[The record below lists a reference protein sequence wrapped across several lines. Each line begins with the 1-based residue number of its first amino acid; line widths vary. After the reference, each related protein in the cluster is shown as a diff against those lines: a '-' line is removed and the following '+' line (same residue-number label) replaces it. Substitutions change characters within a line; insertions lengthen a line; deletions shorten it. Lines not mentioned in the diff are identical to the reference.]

1 MKILLTVVVSADV
14 ARSNSDTL
22 YEGIELIYPEEGE
35 SGKEYLSRAVKA
47 AKGKF
52 TVIADRKFLFADVQ
66 SLLNII
72 DKNTADV
79 VSFLGNIA
87 VRTAVLKGIKELT
100 DDFSLTLLGILGSK
114 TVLKTVYNPFN
125 FEHKAHAFTEENT
138 TALLICAEAFG
149 KVKAKLAK
157 EIYSLAFGMLCDR
170 LVIYYLYALLSIKDG
185 NLDSGKLIAF
195 DGKLKA
201 EIVLYLAL
209 EKRFTYAK
217 LQKLREK
224 NFKISGWTARKFR
237 KILAK

>member
-1 MKILLTVVVSADV
+1 
-14 ARSNSDTL
+14 
-22 YEGIELIYPEEGE
+22 
-35 SGKEYLSRAVKA
+35 
-47 AKGKF
+47 
-52 TVIADRKFLFADVQ
+52 
-66 SLLNII
+66 
-72 DKNTADV
+72 
-79 VSFLGNIA
+79 
-87 VRTAVLKGIKELT
+87 
-100 DDFSLTLLGILGSK
+100 
-114 TVLKTVYNPFN
+114 
-125 FEHKAHAFTEENT
+125 
-138 TALLICAEAFG
+138 
-149 KVKAKLAK
+149 
-157 EIYSLAFGMLCDR
+157 MLCDR